1 MKQPIRIA
9 SLIGAMMLMVTAS
22 AQSKYGANPEDSVTC
37 VQNLSLYQEFMKQD
51 AVKDAY
57 GPWKEVLRVCPA
69 ASKGVYQNGA
79 QTILPTFIANEKD
92 EARKLRLIDS
102 LYIIYDMRAANFGEE
117 DFVFGRKGA
126 DMLVYSP
133 DRDQEAFDILHKSV
147 EGAQERSEA
156 GTLNADYQ
164 ALSILYNKGKATKD
178 QMMAEYVFI
187 MGFIEA
193 KLSNPGLKERDR
205 DYITQ
210 ARDNVNTLF
219 FKIAECSDIGRIVGD
234 MIKAKPDDMD
244 LKVRLLK
251 VLNGKD
257 CSDEASYLPLAKA
270 VHAASPT
277 SESAFSLAMSLVKD
291 RDMTGAMKYMKEA
304 VDLCDGCPDKVKY
317 LLKAGQVASANGNH
331 GQARSYAN
339 QVLQI
344 EPKNGEAMMLI
355 GNAVAANAGSCQP
368 PDSWGVYWLAYDYYQ
383 RAKSLDPSVSEK
395 ASERMASSA
404 ARFPTQSD
412 AFFYQMSEG
421 QSVQVACGGLNES
434 TTVRFRK

>member
-1 MKQPIRIA
+1 MKQPIRITGLMATMVLVA
-9 SLIGAMMLMVTAS
+9 SAS
-22 AQSKYGANPEDSVTC
+22 AQSKYGATPEDSVTC

-57 GPWKEVLRVCPA
+57 GPWKEVLRVCPG
-69 ASKGVYQNGA
+69 ASKGAYQNGA
-79 QTILPTFIANEKD
+79 QTILPTLIANEKD
-92 EARKLRLIDS
+92 EVRKKRLIDS
-102 LYIIYDMRAANFGEE
+102 LYITYDMRAANFGED
-117 DFVFGRKGA
+117 DFVMGRKGA

-133 DRDQEAFDILHKSV
+133 ERDQEAFDILHNAV
-147 EGAQERSEA
+147 EGGKERSEA
-156 GTLNADYQ
+156 GTLSADYQ
-164 ALSILYNKGKATKD
+164 ALNILYNKEKATKD
-178 QMMAEYVFI
+178 QMMAEYVFL
-187 MGFIEA
+187 MGFIDA
-193 KLSNPGLKERDR
+193 KLANPALKERDR
-205 DYITQ
+205 DYIMQ

-219 FKIAECSDIGRIVGD
+219 FKIAECADIGRIVGD
-234 MIKAKPDDMD
+234 MLEADPDDME

-257 CSDEASYLPLAKA
+257 CTDDPAYLPLAKA
-270 VHAASPT
+270 VHANSPT

-291 RDMTGAMKYMKEA
+291 RDMTGAAKYMKEA

-331 GQARSYAN
+331 GLARSYAN

-344 EPKNGEAMMLI
+344 EPKNGEALMLI
-355 GNAVAANAGSCQP
+355 GNAVAANASACQP
-368 PDSWGVYWLAYDYYQ
+368 PDSWAVYWLAYDYYQ
-383 RAKSLDPSVSEK
+383 RAKSLDPSVNEK

-412 AFFYQMSEG
+412 AFFYQLSEG